1 MTDSLLLGAVADD
14 LTGAADLASMLST
27 GGVRT
32 ALCLDAKNVTA
43 VGGGMYE
50 AVVVAL
56 KTRSIEPEDACART
70 LEALEA
76 LRLRDA
82 RQIYFKY
89 CSTFDSSAR
98 GNIGPVTSA
107 LLKALQAPFAVAV
120 PALPVN
126 GRTQYLGHLFVGD
139 RLLSETHMRD
149 HPIHPMTDSNLVRH
163 LQAQMRERVGL
174 IAYGDVRQGAAAIR
188 RAMDR
193 LVGDETSVALVDAIT
208 DEDLVEIAEAVVD
221 HRLVTG
227 GSGLGGALAQVWRRR
242 GLMPTRTSPGAGE
255 LDAGNVLIL
264 CGSCSAATLEQ
275 LSELRHTCGPGVMI
289 DVVHLVEDF
298 SAEVDRVYRAVRH
311 AVKESGWA
319 CAFSSADAAQR
330 KRTGA
335 AAMDKGFPGDVLAR
349 RIEAAHRELAS
360 RAVADGLIRHIV
372 VAGGETAGAVAEGLD
387 LGALEVADV
396 LDPGVPVLRPVVG
409 PAPPASP
416 LHSVTYKSGNFGGH
430 GFFSRALRRFGLPA
444 QEEAA

>member
-1 MTDSLLLGAVADD
+1 MSDSLLLGAVADD
-14 LTGAADLASMLST
+14 LTGAADLASMLSS

-32 ALCLDAKNVTA
+32 ALCLDAERVAA
-43 VGGGMYE
+43 VGGGMYD

-56 KTRSIEPEDACART
+56 KTRSIEPDDACART

-76 LRLRDA
+76 LRGRGA

-89 CSTFDSSAR
+89 CSTFDSSTR

-107 LLKALQAPFAVAV
+107 LLRALQAPFAVAV

-126 GRTQYLGHLFVGD
+126 GRTQYLGYLFVGD

-149 HPIHPMTDSNLVRH
+149 HPIHPMTDANLVRH
-163 LQAQMRERVGL
+163 LQAQMRERVEL
-174 IAYGDVRQGAAAIR
+174 VPYGRVRQGAAAIR
-188 RAMDR
+188 RSI
-193 LVGDETSVALVDAIT
+193 DELAAGGTAVALVDAIT
-208 DEDLVEIAEAVVD
+208 DEDLLEIAEAVVD

-227 GSGLGGALAQVWRRR
+227 GSGLGRALAEVWKRN
-242 GLMPTRTSPGAGE
+242 GILAPGEKAAADDLE
-255 LDAGNVLIL
+255 AGNVLIL
-264 CGSCSAATLEQ
+264 CGSCSSATLDQ
-275 LSELRHTCGPGVMI
+275 LSELRQTFGAGAMI
-289 DVVHLVEDF
+289 DVLHLVEDF
-298 SAEVDRVYRAVRH
+298 SAEVDRVYRSLRH
-311 AVKESGWA
+311 AVTESGWA
-319 CAFSSADAAQR
+319 CAFSSAGVAER
-330 KRTGA
+330 KRTSA
-335 AAMDKGFPGDVLAR
+335 AAMERGIPGDVLAR

-360 RAVADGLIRHIV
+360 RAVAEGLVRHIV

-396 LDPGVPVLRPVVG
+396 LDPGVPVLRPIEQG
-409 PAPPASP
+409 PAPTA
-416 LHSVTYKSGNFGGH
+416 LLSVTYKSGNFGGP